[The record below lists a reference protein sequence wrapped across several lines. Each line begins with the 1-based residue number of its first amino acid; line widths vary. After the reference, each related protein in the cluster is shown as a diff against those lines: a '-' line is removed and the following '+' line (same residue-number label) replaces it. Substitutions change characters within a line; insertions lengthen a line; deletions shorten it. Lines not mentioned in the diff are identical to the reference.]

1 MKYILV
7 ILVAIGLSTSSG
19 CGGSSSPSAPP
30 PGPPARKP
38 KVALKEE
45 APVAIIHVPNK
56 KWDRIKDAFEKFAN
70 EPATAKKDTYRDN
83 IVNFVAKPE
92 IPEVPEEE
100 APIEEPLDSANS
112 PLQRYTTDEFR
123 LLMVMSGTVIPKAV
137 VVDPIG
143 NTWVVKKDTPIGN
156 KNGVIQNITQYSV
169 IVREPDGEKPIEK
182 TIKPEIFTLAE
193 DLSASTDQVSGAER
207 LSVSPVR

>member
-83 IVNFVAKPE
+83 IVNFVAKLE
-92 IPEVPEEE
+92 IPEVLEEE

-112 PLQRYTTDEFR
+112 PL
-123 LLMVMSGTVIPKAV
+123 
-137 VVDPIG
+137 
-143 NTWVVKKDTPIGN
+143 
-156 KNGVIQNITQYSV
+156 
-169 IVREPDGEKPIEK
+169 
-182 TIKPEIFTLAE
+182 
-193 DLSASTDQVSGAER
+193 
-207 LSVSPVR
+207 